1 MNFNL
6 KELAFEVKSKVG
18 QLSGWFLGFI
28 SVIFPKTKT
37 IERVVRYNH
46 NSQINRNNDKIN
58 HRIIDSFMKT
68 TGSCVFSKQQKK
80 PVFAIL
86 IPFRKQT
93 GTGFFH
99 KYK

>member
-6 KELAFEVKSKVG
+6 KELEFEVKSKVG

-37 IERVVRYNH
+37 IEPVVRDNH
-46 NSQINRNNDKIN
+46 NSQIHQNNDKIN

-68 TGSCVFSKQQKK
+68 TVSCVFLKQQKTTCFCHFDSFPK
-80 PVFAIL
+80 TNWNWVF
-86 IPFRKQT
+86 P
-93 GTGFFH
+93 
-99 KYK
+99 